1 MTDPD
6 VTPLRIAVIGA
17 GAISQSVHLTS
28 LRRAGYDIRYVC
40 DLSPARATE
49 VATSVGSTASSDPAA
64 VLAADD
70 VDAVLIAT
78 PGSHTVLADR
88 ALREGKHVLA
98 EKPLAYTVR
107 EVDELEELAATKG
120 LVAQVG
126 YMKMFDPLSGIAADE
141 IAQLHDIRL
150 VRITVA
156 HPADEPQVA
165 HLRMIVAPNDA
176 DPAAIDEAVAYDLAR
191 AREALPGADDLVLKY
206 YMNVLNGS
214 VIHEL
219 SLLRVLGLDLPTEW
233 DAVNVTPFD
242 GPGAASL
249 RASANLGG
257 TEYLLSWNWLPEYP
271 EYDEELAVLASNGR
285 LEFHLAK
292 PYLLEERS
300 RLISRRHDGPIRKD
314 TTYTAGHDTGFLRQ
328 LDAFA
333 AAIRTGAQ
341 NPAGLAG
348 AKQDIAGLQEIARSL
363 AAARGTV
370 VVPEHASAR
379 A

>member
-1 MTDPD
+1 MADPH

-17 GAISQSVHLTS
+17 GAISQSVHLAS

-40 DLSPARATE
+40 DLSPARAAE
-49 VATSVGSTASSDPAA
+49 VAASVGSTASVDPAA

-78 PGSHTVLADR
+78 PGSHATLAGQ
-88 ALREGKHVLA
+88 ALRAGKHVLA
-98 EKPLAYTVR
+98 EKPLAFTVR
-107 EVDELEELAATKG
+107 EVDELARLAARAG
-120 LVAQVG
+120 LIAQVG
-126 YMKMFDPLSGIAADE
+126 YMKMFDPLCEIAAHEVSD
-141 IAQLHDIRL
+141 LHDIRL
-150 VRITVA
+150 VRVTVA

-165 HLRMIVAPNDA
+165 HLRMGPAPRDA
-176 DPAAIDEAVAYDLAR
+176 DPAAIAEAVASDLER
-191 AREALPGADDLVLKY
+191 AREALPGADDAVQQY

-214 VIHEL
+214 VIHEF
-219 SLLRVLGLDLPTEW
+219 SLLRALGLALPAEW
-233 DAVNVTPFD
+233 DATSVTPLD
-242 GPGAASL
+242 GPIPASL
-249 RASANLGG
+249 RASANVDG

-285 LEFHLAK
+285 IEFHLAK

-333 AAIRTGAQ
+333 AAIRSGTPNA
-341 NPAGLAG
+341 AGFAG
-348 AKQDIAGLQEIARSL
+348 AKEDIAGLQEIARSL

-370 VVPEHASAR
+370 VVPEHRVAGG
-379 A
+379 